1 VRDVPSALAPAE
13 GDVTLKGIIAWLV
26 FALVILYVINSP
38 DDAAHFVRSARDG
51 LGNAASAFA
60 SFVGSLG

>member
-1 VRDVPSALAPAE
+1 
-13 GDVTLKGIIAWLV
+13 VTLKGIIAWLA
-26 FALVILYVINSP
+26 FALVVLYVINSP
-38 DDAAHFVRSARDG
+38 DDAAQFVRSARDG

>member
-1 VRDVPSALAPAE
+1 MN
-13 GDVTLKGIIAWLV
+13 LKKLIAWLA

-38 DDAAHFVRSARDG
+38 DHAAQFVRSAGDG
-51 LGNAASAFA
+51 LSNLGSGLA